1 MTDAPSG
8 EPASEATAGLIDR
21 VYEAINARDVDALA
35 LISVPGFEWRDPDG
49 LPGGGVHRGAQEV
62 IARIRE
68 LDESM
73 DELWFTAEEIVEAGE
88 RVLVR
93 THVSGRGR
101 ESGVPAQLDFF
112 ALFRIDGGRIA
123 AQAAFFDR
131 PKAEEALRG
140 T

>member
-1 MTDAPSG
+1 MTDAASS
-8 EPASEATAGLIDR
+8 EPASEATTGLIDGA
-21 VYEAINARDVDALA
+21 YEAINARDVDALA

-62 IARIRE
+62 IARMRE

-73 DELWFTAEEIVEAGE
+73 DELWFTAEEIVGAGD

-112 ALFRIDGGRIA
+112 SLFWIVGGRIA

>member
-1 MTDAPSG
+1 MIDAASG
-8 EPASEATAGLIDR
+8 EPAYEATAGLIDR

-35 LISVPGFEWRDPDG
+35 LISAAGFEWRDPDG
-49 LPGGGVHRGAQEV
+49 LPGGGVHPGAEEV
-62 IARIRE
+62 IARMRE

-73 DELWFTAEEIVEAGE
+73 DRFWFTAEEIVEAGD

-101 ESGVPAQLDFF
+101 ASGVPAQLDLFSI
-112 ALFRIDGGRIA
+112 FRIEGGRIA

-131 PKAEEALRG
+131 PEAEEALRG

>member
-1 MTDAPSG
+1 M
-8 EPASEATAGLIDR
+8 GLIDR

-73 DELWFTAEEIVEAGE
+73 DELWFTAEEIVGAGD

-112 ALFRIDGGRIA
+112 SLFRIDGGGIA

-131 PKAEEALRG
+131 PEAEEVLRR

>member
-1 MTDAPSG
+1 VTDAPSG

-21 VYEAINARDVDALA
+21 AYEAINARDADALA

-49 LPGGGVHRGAQEV
+49 MPGGGVHRGAQEV

-73 DELWFTAEEIVEAGE
+73 DELWFTAEEIVGAGD

-101 ESGVPAQLDFF
+101 ESGVPAQLDLF

>member
-1 MTDAPSG
+1 VTDAPSG

-21 VYEAINARDVDALA
+21 AYEAINARDADALA

-49 LPGGGVHRGAQEV
+49 MPGGGVHRGAQEV

-73 DELWFTAEEIVEAGE
+73 DELWFTAEEIVGAGD
-88 RVLVR
+88 RVLMR

>member
-1 MTDAPSG
+1 VTDAASG
-8 EPASEATAGLIDR
+8 EPASEAAGLIDR

-35 LISVPGFEWRDPDG
+35 LIAVPGFEWRDPDG
-49 LPGGGVHRGAQEV
+49 LPGGDVHRGAKEV
-62 IARIRE
+62 IARMRE
-68 LDESM
+68 LDESL

-101 ESGVPAQLDFF
+101 ESGAPAQLDFF
-112 ALFRIDGGRIA
+112 SLFRIDGGRIA

-131 PKAEEALRG
+131 PEAEEALRS

>member
-1 MTDAPSG
+1 
-8 EPASEATAGLIDR
+8 
-21 VYEAINARDVDALA
+21 VYEAINARDVAALA

-49 LPGGGVHRGAQEV
+49 LPGGSVHCGAKEV

-101 ESGVPAQLDFF
+101 ETGVPAQLDFF
-112 ALFRIDGGRIA
+112 SLYRIDGAGLPH
-123 AQAAFFDR
+123 R
-131 PKAEEALRG
+131 PRFSIVPKPRRRCR

>member
-1 MTDAPSG
+1 VTDAASG
-8 EPASEATAGLIDR
+8 EPAYEATEGLIDR
-21 VYEAINARDVDALA
+21 
-35 LISVPGFEWRDPDG
+35 
-49 LPGGGVHRGAQEV
+49 
-62 IARIRE
+62 
-68 LDESM
+68 
-73 DELWFTAEEIVEAGE
+73 VEAGE

-112 ALFRIDGGRIA
+112 SLFRIEGGRIA

-131 PKAEEALRG
+131 PEAEEALRG